1 MTLQQIRYALTAA
14 EQGSMNKAAEIL
26 YISQP
31 TLTTAVRSLENEVG
45 VRLFNRTNQ
54 GITMTAE
61 GRDFLMQARQIYQ
74 QYELLKDKYASGQV
88 RKKFKVSCQH
98 YSLAAKAFVET
109 VKKYGTGKF
118 DFEISETRTM
128 DVITD
133 VGSAVSELGI
143 LFISDYN
150 RRYLEKLFKERELTF
165 TGLVTVQAFVCLY
178 CGHPLAKNKSIGFDE
193 LAPYPNMSFDQGE
206 NASLFLN
213 EEILADNEY
222 PQTIKVNDRAT
233 MLNLLKGLNGYT
245 FCPGVISEEL
255 HGSDYVAVPYRPDED
270 NPGRLMEI
278 GYITRSRSILS
289 DVALDYII
297 ELKKCFSS
305 GSAV

>member
-178 CGHPLAKNKSIGFDE
+178 CGHPLAKNESIGFEE

-206 NASLFLN
+206 NASL
-213 EEILADNEY
+213 
-222 PQTIKVNDRAT
+222 
-233 MLNLLKGLNGYT
+233 
-245 FCPGVISEEL
+245 
-255 HGSDYVAVPYRPDED
+255 
-270 NPGRLMEI
+270 
-278 GYITRSRSILS
+278 
-289 DVALDYII
+289 
-297 ELKKCFSS
+297 
-305 GSAV
+305 

>member
-165 TGLVTVQAFVCLY
+165 TGLVTVQAFV
-178 CGHPLAKNKSIGFDE
+178 
-193 LAPYPNMSFDQGE
+193 
-206 NASLFLN
+206 
-213 EEILADNEY
+213 
-222 PQTIKVNDRAT
+222 
-233 MLNLLKGLNGYT
+233 
-245 FCPGVISEEL
+245 
-255 HGSDYVAVPYRPDED
+255 
-270 NPGRLMEI
+270 
-278 GYITRSRSILS
+278 
-289 DVALDYII
+289 
-297 ELKKCFSS
+297 
-305 GSAV
+305 

>member
-1 MTLQQIRYALTAA
+1 
-14 EQGSMNKAAEIL
+14 
-26 YISQP
+26 
-31 TLTTAVRSLENEVG
+31 
-45 VRLFNRTNQ
+45 
-54 GITMTAE
+54 
-61 GRDFLMQARQIYQ
+61 
-74 QYELLKDKYASGQV
+74 LLKDKYASGQV

-109 VKKYGTGKF
+109 VKKYGTGRF

-133 VGSAVSELGI
+133 VGSVVSELGI

-178 CGHPLAKNKSIGFDE
+178 CGHPLAKNESIGFDE

-213 EEILADNEY
+213 EEILADNDY

-289 DVALDYII
+289 DVALDYIS